1 MTSMLWGI
9 SLGPGRGAKNI
20 FGVQALLYGRWT
32 DPLWTHRFATPAS
45 MRQSDPKKE
54 GLNACTTFCKT
65 QPSSIHWLSSP
76 IFPWPSGVR
85 PSRIAIPH
93 NCHNRPNRRWCTFF
107 KSAYLFPQRTRN
119 GLLSGKFIQR
129 IKTLNTP
136 KKTQSTPKNTK
147 YVIWIKKSTPKK
159 QTCQKL
165 ITFAICEFI
174 FQNIDDH
181 HRSLPLSQI

>member
-76 IFPWPSGVR
+76 IFPSPSGVR

-107 KSAYLFPQRTRN
+107 KSAYLFPQRTWN
-119 GLLSGKFIQR
+119 GLLLGKFIQR
-129 IKTLNTP
+129 IKTPSMPNKIPSTP
-136 KKTQSTPKNTK
+136 NKTQSTPTK
-147 YVIWIKKSTPKK
+147 IPSTPNKTPK
-159 QTCQKL
+159 HSIGPGTVILFWKFRQVQSVN
-165 ITFAICEFI
+165 ICHI
-174 FQNIDDH
+174 
-181 HRSLPLSQI
+181 